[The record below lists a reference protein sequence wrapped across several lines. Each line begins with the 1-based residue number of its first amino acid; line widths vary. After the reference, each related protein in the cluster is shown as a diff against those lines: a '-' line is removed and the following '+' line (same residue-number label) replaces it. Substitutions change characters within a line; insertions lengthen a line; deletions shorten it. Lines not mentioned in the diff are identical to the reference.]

1 MLILAVKECRV
12 FSRDAARV
20 AIAFHPLVAT
30 EFAIG
35 AHQSPHS
42 ASPCFQYMSQAGA
55 VSLKKLLYLSIF
67 YRICLGIRNT

>member
-35 AHQSPHS
+35 APIT
-42 ASPCFQYMSQAGA
+42 AVAQYVPMFSICSRRRAV
-55 VSLKKLLYLSIF
+55 VSLNKYSTYF
-67 YRICLGIRNT
+67 TCPCTTR

>member
-35 AHQSPHS
+35 AHQSPQS
-42 ASPCFQYMSQAGA
+42 AQYDTLGQVLKGA
-55 VSLKKLLYLSIF
+55 AMLPF
-67 YRICLGIRNT
+67 